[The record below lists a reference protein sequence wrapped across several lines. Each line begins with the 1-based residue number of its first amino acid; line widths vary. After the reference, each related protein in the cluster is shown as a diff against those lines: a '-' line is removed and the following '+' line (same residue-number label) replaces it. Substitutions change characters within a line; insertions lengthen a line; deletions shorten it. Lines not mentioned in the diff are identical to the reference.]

1 MRHRRTGRKLS
12 RSASHRD
19 ALWMNLAGALI
30 RHGRIRTTEAKAK
43 SLRPYV
49 ERLVTKA
56 RVDNVHNRRTVAKS
70 LRMHDKASSR
80 DAGERTIV
88 QELFEVVAPRF
99 VDRPGGYTR
108 IVKLGSRPG
117 DAAPM
122 AFIEWV
128 DFVPEAKGG
137 FAAQG
142 HSHDFATEEEAQ
154 AHAHTHA

>member
-1 MRHRRTGRKLS
+1 M
-12 RSASHRD
+12 
-19 ALWMNLAGALI
+19 AGALI

-49 ERLVTKA
+49 ERLVTRA
-56 RVDNVHNRRTVAKS
+56 RVDSVHNRRVIAKT
-70 LRMHDKASSR
+70 LRMHDKAVSR
-80 DAGERTIV
+80 EFGERTIV
-88 QELFEVVAPRF
+88 QELFEVIAPRF

-128 DFVPEAKGG
+128 DFVPEARG
-137 FAAQG
+137 ANDAHA
-142 HSHDFATEEEAQ
+142 HSHDFATEAEAQ
-154 AHAHTHA
+154 AHSHA